1 MDSIFRQLDMNQ
13 KSLPNRLNPVTQ
25 LGGMMRTM
33 LYWCIL
39 VPSMLI
45 SSCGELN
52 LYPIDE
58 DKKLGAQFHNEI
70 LRDPV
75 NYKPLKNKVATDYV
89 QNIVNRII
97 GVPGI
102 EYKGIFAYN
111 VMLID
116 DDETINAFC
125 TPGGYIYVYTA
136 LLKAVPNEAALASV
150 LAHEIAHAER
160 RHATKRMTTHLG
172 VQTVLSIALYDN
184 RGGLT
189 ELAANAFTG
198 AGLLMNSRS
207 DENEADEYSFKYLR
221 ETSWYPGGLLY
232 FFDVVKGRKGTAVDR
247 FLSTHPL
254 PEDRIQNTH
263 KRLSDAKIPEPTDAQ
278 LRTREY
284 ETFKRTLDGAKSG
297 G

>member
-1 MDSIFRQLDMNQ
+1 MIALQAIRPLLFWLITIP
-13 KSLPNRLNPVTQ
+13 SL
-25 LGGMMRTM
+25 
-33 LYWCIL
+33 L
-39 VPSMLI
+39 VSA
-45 SSCGELN
+45 CGELN
-52 LYPIDE
+52 IYPIDE
-58 DKKLGAQFHNEI
+58 DRKLGAQFHNEI
-70 LRDPV
+70 LKDPV
-75 NYKPLKNKVATDYV
+75 NYKPYLNKTATDYV

-102 EYKGIFAYN
+102 EYKGTFAYT

-136 LLKAVPNEAALASV
+136 LLKAVPNEATLASV

-172 VQTVLSIALYDN
+172 VQTLLSIALYDN

-207 DENEADEYSFKYLR
+207 DENEADEYSFKYIR
-221 ETSWYPGGLLY
+221 ETQWYPGGLLY
-232 FFDVVKGRKGTAVDR
+232 FFDVVKGKKGTAVDR
-247 FLSTHPL
+247 FFSTHPL
-254 PEDRIQNTH
+254 PEDRIENTR
-263 KRLSDAKIPEPTDAQ
+263 KRLHEANISAPTEAQ
-278 LRTREY
+278 LRTKEY
-284 ETFKRTLDGAKSG
+284 EEFKRSIG
-297 G
+297 GVKRGG

>member
-1 MDSIFRQLDMNQ
+1 MIIQSYTRHVITASIL
-13 KSLPNRLNPVTQ
+13 
-25 LGGMMRTM
+25 
-33 LYWCIL
+33 
-39 VPSMLI
+39 LI
-45 SSCGELN
+45 AACGTIN
-52 LYPIDE
+52 LFPISE
-58 DKKLGAQFHNEI
+58 DRRLGAEFHSEI
-70 LRDPV
+70 VKDAK
-75 NYKPLKNKVATDYV
+75 NYKPLHNRAATEYV
-89 QNIVNRII
+89 QNIVNRIT

-102 EYKGIFAYN
+102 EYKGVFSHS

-136 LLKAVPNEAALASV
+136 LLKAVPNEAVLASV

-160 RHATKRMTTHLG
+160 RHAMKRMTTHLG
-172 VQTVLSIALYDN
+172 VQTVMSIALHN
-184 RGGLT
+184 NQGGLT

-207 DENEADEYSFKYLR
+207 DENEADEYSFRYIR
-221 ETSWYPGGLLY
+221 ETDWYPGDLLY
-232 FFDVVKGRKGTAVDR
+232 FFEVVKGRKGTAVDR

-254 PEDRIQNTH
+254 PEDRIENTQ
-263 KRLSDAKIPEPTDAQ
+263 KRLASANIAPPTESQ

-284 ETFKRTLDGAKSG
+284 EVFKRSLNGAKSG

>member
-1 MDSIFRQLDMNQ
+1 MSAKSFRRWFILFP
-13 KSLPNRLNPVTQ
+13 SLFLA
-25 LGGMMRTM
+25 
-33 LYWCIL
+33 
-39 VPSMLI
+39 
-45 SSCGELN
+45 SCGAIN
-52 LYPIDE
+52 VFPIDE
-58 DKKLGAQFHNEI
+58 DKRLGEQFHQEI
-70 LRDPV
+70 LRDTKS
-75 NYKPLKNKVATDYV
+75 YKRFNNAAATAYV
-89 QNIVNRII
+89 QGIVNNII

-102 EYKGIFAYN
+102 NYKGVFAYS

-136 LLKAVPNEAALASV
+136 LLKSVPNEATLACV

-160 RHATKRMTTHLG
+160 RHATNRMTTHLG
-172 VQTVLSIALYDN
+172 LQTVLSIALYDN

-189 ELAANAFTG
+189 EVAANAFTG

-207 DENEADEYSFKYLR
+207 DEDEADEYSFRYIK
-221 ETSWYPGGLLY
+221 ETQWYPGGLLY

-247 FLSTHPL
+247 FFSTHPL
-254 PEDRIQNTH
+254 PQDRIDNTN
-263 KRLSDAKIPEPTDAQ
+263 KRLANANLPKPTEAQ

-284 ETFKRTLDGAKSG
+284 EEFKRSLGAVRTG

>member
-1 MDSIFRQLDMNQ
+1 MNQ
-13 KSLPNRLNPVTQ
+13 KSSLTSLIPQMQQGHLLRA
-25 LGGMMRTM
+25 M

-52 LYPIDE
+52 IYPIDE

-75 NYKPLKNKVATDYV
+75 NYKPLQNKSATDYV

-102 EYKGIFAYN
+102 EYKGIFSYS

-207 DENEADEYSFKYLR
+207 DEDEADEFSFKYLR

-247 FLSTHPL
+247 FFSTHPL

-263 KRLSDAKIPEPTDAQ
+263 KRLAEAKIPEPTEIQ

-284 ETFKRTLDGAKSG
+284 EAFKRTLDGAKSG
-297 G
+297 R

>member
-1 MDSIFRQLDMNQ
+1 MIMKRLLNVNSAALRLIAM
-13 KSLPNRLNPVTQ
+13 LPILFLAACDALN
-25 LGGMMRTM
+25 
-33 LYWCIL
+33 I
-39 VPSMLI
+39 
-45 SSCGELN
+45 
-52 LYPIDE
+52 YPIDE
-58 DKKLGAQFHNEI
+58 DRRLGAQIHTEI
-70 LRDPV
+70 LKDTKT
-75 NYKPLKNKVATDYV
+75 YKPYNNKAATAYV
-89 QNIVNRII
+89 QQIVNSIT

-102 EYKGIFAYN
+102 QYKGVFAYS

-207 DENEADEYSFKYLR
+207 DEDEADEYSFRYIR

-254 PEDRIQNTH
+254 PQDRIDNTN
-263 KRLSDAKIPEPTDAQ
+263 KRLLEANIGKPTEDQ
-278 LRTREY
+278 LRTKEY
-284 ETFKRTLDGAKSG
+284 EAFKRSLGGARSG

>member
-1 MDSIFRQLDMNQ
+1 
-13 KSLPNRLNPVTQ
+13 
-25 LGGMMRTM
+25 M

-39 VPSMLI
+39 VPAILV

-52 LYPIDE
+52 IYPIDE

-70 LRDPV
+70 LRDPAH
-75 NYKPLKNKVATDYV
+75 YKPLRNKAATDYV
-89 QNIVNRII
+89 QSIVNRIV

-102 EYKGIFAYN
+102 EYKGVFAYS

-232 FFDVVKGRKGTAVDR
+232 FFDVVKGRKGTSVDR
-247 FLSTHPL
+247 FFSTHPL

-263 KRLSDAKIPEPTDAQ
+263 KRLADAKIAEPTETQ

-284 ETFKRTLDGAKSG
+284 EAFKRTLDGAKSG